1 MLIAADIYSKLMC
14 TPFGMH
20 ALILGHYS
28 YCLVMSMGRLQAC
41 QNKAEIHIMNNLLIS
56 NVESLWENL
65 EPGPCRIDQVIM
77 RSIQQ
82 CLGLTFS
89 LKASLFVNK

>member
-1 MLIAADIYSKLMC
+1 MLIAADIYSKLIC
-14 TPFGMH
+14 TLFGMH
-20 ALILGHYS
+20 ALILGHY
-28 YCLVMSMGRLQAC
+28 CLVMSMGQLLAC

-56 NVESLWENL
+56 NVQSLWENL

-82 CLGLTFS
+82 FLGEKFS
-89 LKASLFVNK
+89 VKASLLVNK

>member
-1 MLIAADIYSKLMC
+1 
-14 TPFGMH
+14 MH
-20 ALILGHYS
+20 ALIQGH
-28 YCLVMSMGRLQAC
+28 YCLVMSMGQLLAC

-56 NVESLWENL
+56 NVQSLWENL

-82 CLGLTFS
+82 FLGEKFS
-89 LKASLFVNK
+89 VKASLLVNK